1 MVHMNNY
8 SNAKPV
14 RVRLFGGLG
23 NQLFQYFAGLYLS
36 KNLETTLEI
45 DYRWIE
51 DKYSHVFSDLRD
63 FKFTNEAQSIT
74 TEKNGRVNFLL
85 ERMKTKFILEFP
97 IFNSITK
104 MHAPII
110 PGYVDMQSYL
120 QGQELRGYYQSY
132 KYFEDSVGNAGMQD
146 WTLINESSKF
156 LILKKYLKTKK
167 FIAIHVRGG
176 DYLNSIYSNLDFA
189 YYEEALKQ
197 IKYLLGDLDVVVFT
211 NDIQHAKQIFKAH
224 QDLEFLNQEG
234 LRASEAMI
242 LMSYGDGI
250 VTANSTFSYWAAM
263 INNSINIVAPLK
275 WYKTKSVDRNFYPLN
290 WKLL

>member
-1 MVHMNNY
+1 MAHINIY

-36 KNLETTLEI
+36 KNLETSLEI

-51 DKYSHVFSDLRD
+51 NKYSHDFSDLRD
-63 FKFTNEAQSIT
+63 FKFTNEAKSIT
-74 TEKNGRVNFLL
+74 TQKNGRVNFLF
-85 ERMKTKFILEFP
+85 ERVKTKFILEFP

-104 MHAPII
+104 IHALTA

-132 KYFEDSVGNAGMQD
+132 KYFEDSVGNAGMHD

-167 FIAIHVRGG
+167 LIIK
-176 DYLNSIYSNLDFA
+176 
-189 YYEEALKQ
+189 LK
-197 IKYLLGDLDVVVFT
+197 K
-211 NDIQHAKQIFKAH
+211 K
-224 QDLEFLNQEG
+224 
-234 LRASEAMI
+234 
-242 LMSYGDGI
+242 
-250 VTANSTFSYWAAM
+250 
-263 INNSINIVAPLK
+263 
-275 WYKTKSVDRNFYPLN
+275 
-290 WKLL
+290 